1 MSRKAS
7 FNQFKKKYTAWRAR
21 TWPAVV
27 ENLCVDFFQKSF
39 DRQGFLDKSLEPWP
53 ARKDGSDPGRAI
65 LIKRGYLRRSIRGK
79 SRTPAAVTIQ
89 AGDTRAPY
97 ARIHNEGGTISHPGG
112 SPYIITKKGPTFIR
126 KTTAARRA
134 RQGKYVRFT
143 RPHKIDMPKR
153 QFMGDSAALMDE
165 VEKAFFEE
173 MQKLV

>member
-1 MSRKAS
+1 MSRKAP
-7 FNQFKKKYTAWRAR
+7 FNQFKKSYGKWRAQ

-27 ENLCVDFFQKSF
+27 EAICVNFFQKSF
-39 DRQGFLDKSLEPWP
+39 DRQGFLDKSLERWP

-79 SRTPAAVTIQ
+79 SRTPSAVTIK
-89 AGDTRAPY
+89 AGDLNSPY
-97 ARIHNEGGTISHPGG
+97 ASIHNEGGTINHPGG
-112 SPYIITKKGPTFIR
+112 TPYIITKKGPTFIR
-126 KTTAARRA
+126 KTTAARLSKR
-134 RQGKYVRFT
+134 GLNVRFT